1 LKLRHSYP
9 HCWRCKKP
17 VIFRATEQWFVSV
30 DTFRK
35 EALEEIEKV
44 SWVPDWGKDRIS
56 NMVRD
61 RSDWCISRQRVWG
74 VPIPAFYCNDCGSVI
89 VDPERIRRV
98 QAKVAENGS
107 NCWWNFSPQE
117 LLGDLNVCPEC
128 GSKDLR
134 KETDIM
140 DVWFDSGCSHI
151 AVLETRKDLKWPAD
165 LYLEGSDQHRGWF
178 QTSLLTSVATRDKAP
193 YDAVLTHGFIVDGEG
208 RKMSKSLDNVIAP
221 QEIINRYGADILRLW
236 VASTDYRNDIRISEN
251 ILKNLVESYRRIRN
265 TLRFLLGN
273 LNDFNPDKDAVPL
286 ERMPSLDRWVLSR
299 LQRLMERVT
308 KGYDEYAFHLPSYN
322 MHHFCVNDLSAF
334 YLDVSKDRLYA
345 EPTDSLERR
354 SCQTAMWGVL
364 KSLVKMLAPVLSFT
378 AEEAWQEIRKL
389 DESLPESVF
398 LTDWPH
404 PDQKIADTG
413 LEEFWAGVLEVRG
426 ALSRGLEVART
437 RGHIG
442 HPLEARIRVIGAG
455 AYKKT
460 LQSLSEKEWE
470 TIAITSGFELGAA
483 AEGGEFVHFEDE
495 ETGIDLEIGKAPGS
509 KCPRCWKYSV
519 DVDENGL
526 CERCR
531 KVLEVDHPEKV

>member
-1 LKLRHSYP
+1 
-9 HCWRCKKP
+9 
-17 VIFRATEQWFVSV
+17 
-30 DTFRK
+30 
-35 EALEEIEKV
+35 
-44 SWVPDWGKDRIS
+44 
-56 NMVRD
+56 
-61 RSDWCISRQRVWG
+61 
-74 VPIPAFYCNDCGSVI
+74 
-89 VDPERIRRV
+89 
-98 QAKVAENGS
+98 
-107 NCWWNFSPQE
+107 
-117 LLGDLNVCPEC
+117 
-128 GSKDLR
+128 
-134 KETDIM
+134 M

-208 RKMSKSLDNVIAP
+208 RKMSKSLGNVIAP

-495 ETGIDLEIGKAPGS
+495 ETGIELEIGKAPGS